1 MSEEKVKQSEV
12 VKVDRKSVH
21 FYGCGGTGINIVSDY
36 LNTVGHDNRA
46 LRAMETFSYFDT
58 SVANLHGIAANQAY
72 LCEDS
77 QGRRTDG
84 GGSDRRMNAHII
96 NDNMKPF
103 LLKHPPKDLNVVV
116 FNASGATGST
126 AGPLLIDH
134 LLSTGATVVAIIT
147 VSVES
152 QTAAE
157 NAFRTIQGLEA
168 ASNRLGRPIVFT
180 YSATDSRRMSLDQA
194 NLYQLMSMEALSILG
209 SGRNA
214 RIDGAD
220 VTNLF
225 NFDRNT
231 QVSPSL
237 ALLEIHQLKK
247 ESFDEIEDSHYLS
260 SITVLKDEA
269 DKHPIVE
276 SVCSKIGYLRPQQD
290 NSGVGYF
297 YGVSLDNLNKKVISN
312 LEHIRKEASNLGAVV
327 PKVKSLMGDTPIEES
342 GIGNLIL

>member
-1 MSEEKVKQSEV
+1 MTDKVKQDV
-12 VKVDRKSVH
+12 VKVERKSVH
-21 FYGCGGTGINIVSDY
+21 FYGCGGTGINIVSEY
-36 LNTVGHDNRA
+36 VNKAGNESRN
-46 LRAMETFSYFDT
+46 LRAMEHFSYFDT
-58 SVANLHGIAANQAY
+58 SVANLHGVASNQAY

-84 GGSDRRMNAHII
+84 GGSDRRMNAQII
-96 NDNMKPF
+96 SDNIKPF
-103 LLKHPPKDLNVVV
+103 LLKHPAKDLNVVV

-134 LLSTGATVVAIIT
+134 LLSTGATVMAIIT

-168 ASNRLGRPIVFT
+168 ASNRLNRPIVFT
-180 YSATDSRRMSLDQA
+180 YTATDSRRMGKEQS

-209 SGRNA
+209 SGRNS

-231 QVSPSL
+231 RVEPSL
-237 ALLEIHQLKK
+237 ALLEVHQLNKG
-247 ESFDEIEDSHYLS
+247 EFDEIEQGQYLS
-260 SITVLKDEA
+260 SITVLKNEN
-269 DKHPIVE
+269 DKHPLVE
-276 SVCSKIGYLRPQQD
+276 SVCSKVGYLRNTAD

-297 YGVSLDNLNKKVISN
+297 FGVSLDNLNKKVISN

-327 PKVKSLMGDTPIEES
+327 PKVKSLLGSGDDQDS

>member
-1 MSEEKVKQSEV
+1 MSNENVQQEV
-12 VKVDRKSVH
+12 VKVERKSVH
-21 FYGCGGTGINIVSDY
+21 FYGCGGTGINIVSEY
-36 LNTVGHDNRA
+36 VKVSANENKNLRA
-46 LRAMETFSYFDT
+46 LESFSYFDT
-58 SVANLHGIAANQAY
+58 SVANLHGVNSNQAY

-84 GGSDRRMNAHII
+84 GGSDRRMNAQII
-96 NDNMKPF
+96 NDNIKPF
-103 LLKHPPKDLNVVV
+103 LLKHPAKDLNVVV

-126 AGPLLIDH
+126 AGPLLIDT
-134 LLSTGATVVAIIT
+134 LLSSGATVVAIIT

-168 ASNRLGRPIVFT
+168 ASNRLNRPIVFT
-180 YSATDSRRMSLDQA
+180 YTATDSRRMSLSQS
-194 NLYQLMSMEALSILG
+194 NLYQLMCLEALSVLG
-209 SGRNA
+209 SGRNG
-214 RIDGAD
+214 RIDSAD

-231 QVSPSL
+231 RVNPSL

-247 ESFDEIEDSHYLS
+247 DDFSTIEQDNYIS
-260 SITVLKDEA
+260 SISLLKDES

-290 NSGVGYF
+290 NSGVGHF

-312 LEHIRKEASNLGAVV
+312 LESIRKEASNLGAVV
-327 PKVKSLMGDTPIEES
+327 PKVKSLFGDDDGQES

>member
-1 MSEEKVKQSEV
+1 MSDVKQDV
-12 VKVDRKSVH
+12 VKVERKSVH
-21 FYGCGGTGINIVSDY
+21 FYGCGGTGINIVSEY
-36 LNTVGHDNRA
+36 VKTVGDNNRS

-58 SVANLHGIAANQAY
+58 SVANLHGITSNQAY

-84 GGSDRRMNAHII
+84 GGSDRRMNAQII
-96 NDNMKPF
+96 SDNIKPF
-103 LLKHPPKDLNVVV
+103 LLKHTPKDLNVVV

-168 ASNRLGRPIVFT
+168 ASSRLNRPIVFT
-180 YSATDSRRMSLDQA
+180 YTATDSRRMSMDQA
-194 NLYQLMSMEALSILG
+194 NLYQLMSMEALSVLG
-209 SGRNA
+209 SGRNS

-231 QVSPSL
+231 RVEPSL
-237 ALLEIHQLKK
+237 ALLEIHQIKK
-247 ESFDEIEDSHYLS
+247 DSFEDIEKTQYLS
-260 SITVLKDEA
+260 SITLLKNQLE
-269 DKHPIVE
+269 KHPLVE
-276 SVCSKIGYLRPQQD
+276 SVCSKVGYLRPNQEE
-290 NSGVGYF
+290 SGVGYF

-312 LEHIRKEASNLGAVV
+312 LEHIRKEANNLGAVV
-327 PKVKSLMGDTPIEES
+327 PKVKSLFGDDEGGQES